1 MVELI
6 PSKNLNPENKYYY
19 QLDPR
24 DMGHRDKYRDIANS
38 EMLDKEDQRPVV
50 GAKGCTAQSLSKRMA
65 QHRISCK
72 NKKDCNRKIYKHMND
87 LGIDKF
93 SIAIVEE
100 IKYKKSEKYGL
111 IAAEGYWIDKM
122 DTLRNGLN
130 GQGAIVN
137 KKVNT
142 KDEYDELWKNNRKD
156 QMKEY
161 QKTDKCKQQK
171 KEYQKEYR
179 QKNRLKLRCA
189 CCNISFINNP
199 NKKKHFKTVKHHKK
213 ALAYWKSRFNDVI
226 NSI

>member
-1 MVELI
+1 MTETNGEMKLGYI
-6 PSKNLNPENKYYY
+6 YKI
-19 QLDPR
+19 Q
-24 DMGHRDKYRDIANS
+24 NS
-38 EMLDKEDQRPVV
+38 VDGLLYI
-50 GAKGCTAQSLSKRMA
+50 GCTTQSLSKRMA
-65 QHRISCK
+65 QHRSDCK
-72 NKKDCNRKIYKHMND
+72 RPKKCNSKIYKHMND

-142 KDEYDELWKNNRKD
+142 KEEYDELHKNNRKN
-156 QMKEY
+156 QQKEYHKSEKYKQYNKEY
-161 QKTDKCKQQK
+161 QKSDKRK
-171 KEYQKEYR
+171 KYQKEYGER
-179 QKNRLKLRCA
+179 NKQQLKEYREQNRLKFRCV
-189 CCNISFINNP
+189 CCNISFKNNYD
-199 NKKKHFKTVKHHKK
+199 KKKHFKGVRHHKK
-213 ALAYWKSRFNDVI
+213 SVSYWKTLYNQVI

>member
-1 MVELI
+1 MTETNGEMKLGYI
-6 PSKNLNPENKYYY
+6 YKI
-19 QLDPR
+19 Q
-24 DMGHRDKYRDIANS
+24 NS
-38 EMLDKEDQRPVV
+38 VDGLLYI
-50 GAKGCTAQSLSKRMA
+50 GCTTQSLSKRMA

-72 NKKDCNRKIYKHMND
+72 NKKKCNSKIYKHMND

-142 KDEYDELWKNNRKD
+142 KEEYDELHKNNRKD

-161 QKTDKCKQQK
+161 SKTDKY

-179 QKNRLKLRCA
+179 QQNKLKHRCV
-189 CCNISFINNP
+189 CCNISFESIKDN
-199 NKKKHFKTVKHHKK
+199 KKHFKTVKHHKK